1 MPSRLKLRHNS
12 ASADERKEREAVV
25 SKVWENLLT
34 VLAVVYLAAFSYPA
48 FVSEISAADL
58 NKLELVQWATWII
71 FALDVI
77 MGLLKAPNRKRYL
90 KTHPLEIVS
99 VVLPFLRP
107 LRLLRVISFG
117 ALVIQKIAVGKQIAI
132 TLKVFLFSILIA
144 YIAAVQITIT
154 EREVANSNIKSF
166 GDGLW
171 WAVTTVTTV
180 GYGDRF
186 PTTSVGR
193 VIAVGLML
201 VGISLMGVITA
212 SVAAWFVKMSQED
225 SDPSVKS

>member
-1 MPSRLKLRHNS
+1 MN
-12 ASADERKEREAVV
+12 
-25 SKVWENLLT
+25 KVWENLLT
-34 VLAVVYLAAFSYPA
+34 ALAIVYLAAFSYPA
-48 FVSEISAADL
+48 FVSEISISDQ
-58 NKLELVQWATWII
+58 NKLEIVQWVTWII
-71 FALDVI
+71 FALDLI
-77 MGLLKAPNRKRYL
+77 LGIWRAPNKVKYL

-99 VVLPFLRP
+99 VALPFLRP
-107 LRLLRVISFG
+107 LRLLRVVSFG
-117 ALVIQKIAVGKQIAI
+117 ALVIQKIAVGKQLAI

-154 EREVANSNIKSF
+154 ERDVANSNIKSF

-180 GYGDRF
+180 GYGDKF
-186 PTTSVGR
+186 PTTSLGR
-193 VIAVGLML
+193 VLAVGLML

-225 SDPSVKS
+225 SNKQLD

>member
-1 MPSRLKLRHNS
+1 MN
-12 ASADERKEREAVV
+12 
-25 SKVWENLLT
+25 KVWENLLT
-34 VLAVVYLAAFSYPA
+34 GLAVVYLAAFSYPA
-48 FVSEISAADL
+48 FVSEISISDQD
-58 NKLELVQWATWII
+58 KLEIVQWVTWII
-71 FALDVI
+71 FALDLI
-77 MGLLKAPNRKRYL
+77 LGIWKAPNKGKYL

-99 VVLPFLRP
+99 VALPFLRP
-107 LRLLRVISFG
+107 LRLLRVVSFG
-117 ALVIQKIAVGKQIAI
+117 ALVIQKIAVGKQLAI

-154 EREVANSNIKSF
+154 ERDVANSNIKSF

-180 GYGDRF
+180 GYGDKF
-186 PTTSVGR
+186 PTTSLGR
-193 VIAVGLML
+193 FLAVGLML

-225 SDPSVKS
+225 SEKQLESPHGN